1 MKRLN
6 ENKNRC
12 VSKSDSIIFG
22 VRVHPAVGGRGL
34 SFIDRVS
41 FRVTQSHVKKWE
53 FLAGRNWTGYKSKGK
68 PLIGIFSSWQNFPF
82 FDA

>member
-41 FRVTQSHVKKWE
+41 FRVTLSIKITCQKNGNSWRGE
-53 FLAGRNWTGYKSKGK
+53 
-68 PLIGIFSSWQNFPF
+68 IGPVISQRENP
-82 FDA
+82 